1 MMTRADS
8 PHQAARLTAIAIAV
22 LAASLLLAVA
32 ASTSAEA
39 SDDFRFEGRGW
50 GHGIGMSQYGARS
63 LAENGRSYRQII
75 AHYYTNA
82 SVGEAPSTA
91 RPWIGL
97 LQDHRNVRVRGATGT
112 MQIWDPSGTRLQD
125 VPPGETWTLPQLTGY
140 GSEVK
145 TQMTFA
151 VEHLKKKGEPRA
163 VNDILGFLSLTNHPE
178 EHKRELIESLRGHPR
193 VDWKPD
199 ASLSEQTWRTGTYEH
214 RPIIPGVKD
223 GTSLLAHLQRKTDA
237 SGVSVRD
244 LKDGWPDCEDTL
256 AALEAEHKVL
266 VVRTKKDNFPRFVW
280 PNDPS
285 LHHTVEAEFQSMWH
299 RVPIPD
305 ALVEGRLWRLARGHL
320 LARR

>member
-1 MMTRADS
+1 MSYLEKQNSLFRGSLAS
-8 PHQAARLTAIAIAV
+8 
-22 LAASLLLAVA
+22 AASKISNPSTAKAAAAAAAAATKTSSAA
-32 ASTSAEA
+32 ASTALAPPSPSPSAA
-39 SDDFRFEGRGW
+39 SDTNTPSAKRKRD
-50 GHGIGMSQYGARS
+50 GA
-63 LAENGRSYRQII
+63 
-75 AHYYTNA
+75 
-82 SVGEAPSTA
+82 
-91 RPWIGL
+91 
-97 LQDHRNVRVRGATGT
+97 
-112 MQIWDPSGTRLQD
+112 
-125 VPPGETWTLPQLTGY
+125 PPGETWSQPQLTGY

-163 VNDILGFLSLTNHPE
+163 VNEILGFLSLTNHPE

-280 PNDPS
+280 PNDAS

-299 RVPIPD
+299 RVPIPSLD
-305 ALVEGRLWRLARGHL
+305 DMHRKITAAGLKPTSDDPHKANLGQPNKAKQQKKRAGKRIGKATNVHMQHL
-320 LARR
+320 MQDYSNLRR